1 MAVTDIHLEML
12 DDAIGELGKALD
24 ELGRR
29 ADAGNLDG
37 VSALAQAG
45 SDTRESPDGR
55 QALASPPVLGLQAER
70 HGGDTMMHI

>member
-1 MAVTDIHLEML
+1 ML

-24 ELGRR
+24 ELGSR

-37 VSALAQAG
+37 VSALRPRLAQILANLR
-45 SDTRESPDGR
+45 TAQ

-70 HGGDTMMHI
+70 HGGDTMMHN